1 MKLRGLEGELIL
13 CAVFIAT
20 DLFWVGVAA
29 GMPLWDGF
37 APASGFLP
45 SLYGALLAAL
55 ALAATLMDVLGRRG
69 DDEAKTPV
77 RRAMMIL
84 LALAAG
90 AAGIETAG
98 FFASML
104 LMMLLLFRIAERLPI
119 ISSIAAATGVSGGFT
134 LVFRSWLGV
143 PLPAGPWVF

>member
-20 DLFWVGVAA
+20 GLFWVAVAA

-37 APASGFLP
+37 APASGLLP
-45 SLYGALLAAL
+45 LLYGALLAAL
-55 ALAATLMDVLGRRG
+55 ALAATLVDVLGRRG
-69 DDEAKTPV
+69 DGEARTPV
-77 RRAMMIL
+77 KRATIIV

-104 LMMLLLFRIAERLPI
+104 LMMLFLFRIAERLPLV
-119 ISSIAAATGVSGGFT
+119 SSIAAATGVSAGFT

-143 PLPAGPWVF
+143 PLPAGPWGF